1 MSRHSDSLYLRHMA
15 EHAKRAMRIA
25 DSLETYERFVEEEFL
40 HQPALIRELE
50 VVGEASIHVSEAFR
64 EAHQDWPWKELRD
77 TRNHLIHGY
86 AQVDLRVVWDTA
98 HDDLP
103 DLITKLEDVLGKEPA
118 SWPEPEVEQGEK
130 ATKRIVPSWRQAPRS
145 EKEGPDL
152 DR

>member
-1 MSRHSDSLYLRHMA
+1 MSRHSDLLYLRDMA
-15 EHAKRAMRIA
+15 EHAKRAVRIA
-25 DSLETYERFVEEEFL
+25 DSLQTFERFGEEEFL

-64 EAHQDWPWKELRD
+64 EAHQHWPWKELCD

-86 AQVDLRVVWDTA
+86 AQVNLQVVWTTVQ
-98 HDDLP
+98 DDLP
-103 DLITKLEDVLGKEPA
+103 DLIAKLDDVFGKEHVSRP
-118 SWPEPEVEQGEK
+118 SPELEQGEK
-130 ATKRIVPSWRQAPRS
+130 TPTRTTPSWRQAPKG